1 MKTER
6 TVWEIETSTKAMVAE
21 TSDPKVD
28 VVDAPVVEP
37 EVDVVGDP
45 ITPILGQWSYFG

>member
-6 TVWEIETSTKAMVAE
+6 TVWEIETLANAMVADKS
-21 TSDPKVD
+21 SDPKVD
-28 VVDAPVVEP
+28 VDSVAAEP

-45 ITPILGQWSYFG
+45 ITHVLGQYNYVG